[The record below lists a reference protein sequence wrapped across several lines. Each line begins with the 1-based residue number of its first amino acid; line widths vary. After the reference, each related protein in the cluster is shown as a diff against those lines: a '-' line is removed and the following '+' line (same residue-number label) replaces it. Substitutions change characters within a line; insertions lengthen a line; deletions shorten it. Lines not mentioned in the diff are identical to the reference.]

1 MKALE
6 GVLTEEL
13 SRLLQLE
20 KSYRREIKKLPKGSI
35 QYKKIRD
42 YAYPYLVFR
51 KGAQVVYSYVGNL
64 PKSELE
70 KLASEIELRRKY
82 KKNLREV
89 KQSIARLGQIV
100 HGRKRAA

>member
-6 GVLTEEL
+6 GVLNEEL
-13 SRLLQLE
+13 ARLLQLE

-35 QYKKIRD
+35 QHKKIKG
-42 YAYPYLVFR
+42 YSYPYLVFR
-51 KGAQVVYSYVGNL
+51 KGFRVVYAYVGNL
-64 PKSELE
+64 PKAGLE

-89 KQSIARLGQIV
+89 KQNIARLRQIV